1 MQKKDVLTAAYLK
14 EKDRFADL
22 VNILCFE
29 GRPVIQPEDIQEED
43 SAELQIRRTGGKTE
57 TKKRYRDI
65 IRKVACGIQFAMICV
80 EEQSYVDYAMPVR
93 VMSYNVNRYEQQL
106 RTRKEEHRQKRDLKG
121 DEYLSGIAK
130 DDRFLPVITIVLYF
144 GKHWD
149 GARDLKDLLN
159 MKGLPPRLREL
170 AGEYPIYVVEVGNF
184 PYAEQ
189 FRTDLRQV
197 FGFCQYADDKEK
209 LKAFVKKEWEGL
221 SNLSEDA
228 YDLISAVTSTEELD
242 KIKEEKQKGE
252 ERKNMCKAID
262 DMLADAREAGEKAGR
277 EEAKNE
283 IIYRIVKDYLE
294 EGIPKE
300 TICRKLEKLF
310 SINQETAR
318 KYFAG

>member
-1 MQKKDVLTAAYLK
+1 MKKKDVLTAAYLT
-14 EKDRFADL
+14 DNSRFADL
-22 VNILCFE
+22 VNVLCFE
-29 GRPVIQPEDIQEED
+29 GRSMVRPEDIHMED
-43 SAELQIRRTGGKTE
+43 SAELQIQRTEEGTE

-144 GKHWD
+144 GKYWD

-159 MKGLPPRLREL
+159 IEGLPSRLREL
-170 AGEYPIYVVEVGNF
+170 AGDYPIYVVEVGNC
-184 PYAEQ
+184 PYVEQ

-228 YDLISAVTSTEELD
+228 YDLISAITSTKELE
-242 KIKEEKQKGE
+242 KIKEEKQKGKE
-252 ERKNMCKAID
+252 KKDMCKAID
-262 DMLADAREAGEKAGR
+262 DMLADARNEGR
-277 EEAKNE
+277 EETKNE
-283 IIYRIVKDYLE
+283 MIHRSVKDYLE
-294 EGIPKE
+294 EGMSKE
-300 TICRKLEKLF
+300 IICRKLEKLF
-310 SINQETAR
+310 SIGPETAQ